1 MNNISNRE
9 KGLLILAAT
18 VMVAAIYFVARVKP
32 QTLADQALAEEVANL
47 QNSVEHFTMPRS
59 SGDPEA
65 VKKQLAETEAKLKQ
79 AKDELDALFRNR
91 ADESSHQALEAL
103 MLEIMTVARAK
114 GVAVD
119 TSGAYTGSS
128 AGFGF
133 ISKDEL
139 SALQAGNEPFRFRPL
154 RSVVLRGGFPQIKS
168 FIEALP
174 GLKHEVNVMRFSFKA
189 DSDKSGAQASGLRAE
204 LVLAL

>member
-1 MNNISNRE
+1 MNNITNRE

-18 VMVAAIYFVARVKP
+18 VFLAALYFLGRVKP
-32 QTLADQALAEEVANL
+32 KTIEAKVLAEEVTAL
-47 QNSVEHFTMPRS
+47 QNAVEHFTMPRN

-65 VKKQLAETEAKLKQ
+65 VKKQLAETDAKLKQ
-79 AKDELDALFRNR
+79 AREELDALFRSR
-91 ADESSHQALEAL
+91 ADENSHQALEDL
-103 MLEIMTVARAK
+103 MLEVMTVARAK

-119 TSGAYTGSS
+119 TSGAYTGPNDY
-128 AGFGF
+128 FGLVA
-133 ISKDEL
+133 KEEL
-139 SALQAGNEPFRFRPL
+139 SALQAGGGAFRFRPL

-174 GLKHEVNVMRFSFKA
+174 GLKHEVNVLRFAFKA
-189 DSDKSGAQASGLRAE
+189 DDDKNEAQALGLRAE